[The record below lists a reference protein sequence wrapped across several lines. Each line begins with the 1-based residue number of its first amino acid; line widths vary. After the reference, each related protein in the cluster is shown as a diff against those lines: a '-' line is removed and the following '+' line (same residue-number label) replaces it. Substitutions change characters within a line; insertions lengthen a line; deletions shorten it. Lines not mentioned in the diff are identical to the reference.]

1 MITTEL
7 WPLAREALGALAE
20 HYGPTLTQ
28 VLTDAGYEEHDWM
41 TLYRA
46 LLFDPEP
53 ITAALQQQ
61 VFAPYTAVHVFEERF
76 HRAAERGLLTPEGDG
91 YRLSEQGRGL
101 IRRSLEA
108 GYARMA
114 ELTPLPPDDLERLA
128 GLVKRLV
135 DSVLATPEPPAKRCT
150 RANHRIDPGQAAPAL
165 ARIDQY
171 LSDLG
176 DFRDDAHMAAW
187 RLYNVAGH
195 AWEVF
200 TLLWREGPAAPGAL
214 TNKLPHRGYTEADYA
229 EALRELAARGWV
241 EDSGGV
247 YHITEKGTALR
258 QQAEAATE
266 RYFYAPWSVLDEQEQ
281 RDLRNLLT
289 RLRDALRAK

>member
-7 WPLAREALGALAE
+7 WPLAREALSALAE
-20 HYGPTLTQ
+20 HYGPVLTQ
-28 VLTDAGYEEHDWM
+28 VFTDAGFEERDWM

-53 ITAALQQQ
+53 VTAAQLQQ
-61 VFAPYTAVHVFEERF
+61 VFAPYTAAHVFEERF
-76 HRAAERGLLTPEGDG
+76 RRAAEGGLLTPVEDG
-91 YRLSEQGRGL
+91 YRLSEQGRAL

-114 ELTPLPPDDLERLA
+114 ELRPLAPEDLERLA
-128 GLVKRLV
+128 ALAKRLV
-135 DSVLATPEPPAKRCT
+135 DSILATPEPPVKRCT
-150 RANHRIDPGQAAPAL
+150 RANHRLDPGQAAPAL
-165 ARIDQY
+165 VRIDQY

-200 TLLWREGPAAPGAL
+200 TLLWREGPATPAAL
-214 TNKLPHRGYTEADYA
+214 TDKLPHRGYTEADYTD
-229 EALRELAARGWV
+229 ALRELAARSWV

-247 YHITEKGTALR
+247 YHITEKGRVLR
-258 QQAEAATE
+258 QQAEATTE
-266 RYFYAPWSVLDEQEQ
+266 RYFYAPWSVLNEPEQ
-281 RDLRNLLT
+281 RDLRDLLT